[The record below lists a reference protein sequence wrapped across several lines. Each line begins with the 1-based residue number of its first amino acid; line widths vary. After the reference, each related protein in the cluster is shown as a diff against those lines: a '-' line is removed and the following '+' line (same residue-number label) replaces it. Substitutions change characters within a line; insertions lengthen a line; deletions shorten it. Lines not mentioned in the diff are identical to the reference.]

1 MFHWRIT
8 KYDPQ
13 YRDNRGAYLKDE
25 WTDYGDIGKTF
36 EGKILTLEEYLKTE
50 DAYIQ
55 AILLFMEDLNIDSLR
70 ISCLEKDGR
79 NPKKVI
85 VDDIEIVNNTY
96 VNKESIVPI
105 IRLILRS
112 KTWCKFK
119 AKQMYIDCNSEF
131 YTFIISIKRPSDS
144 AIKKIELMGFF
155 VEERESPDK
164 EFLKRIS
171 QS

>member
-1 MFHWRIT
+1 MLYWRIT

-25 WTDYGDIGKTF
+25 WTEYEDIGKTF
-36 EGKILTLEEYLKTE
+36 EGKTLTLEEYLKTE

-79 NPKKVI
+79 RPKRVL
-85 VDDIEIVNNTY
+85 VDSIDIVNNTY
-96 VNKESIVPI
+96 VNKKSIVPI
-105 IRLILRS
+105 IRLILRG

-119 AKQMYIDCNSEF
+119 AEQMHIDFHSEF

-144 AIKKIELMGFF
+144 TIKKIEQMGFF
-155 VEERESPDK
+155 VEERESPYK

-171 QS
+171 